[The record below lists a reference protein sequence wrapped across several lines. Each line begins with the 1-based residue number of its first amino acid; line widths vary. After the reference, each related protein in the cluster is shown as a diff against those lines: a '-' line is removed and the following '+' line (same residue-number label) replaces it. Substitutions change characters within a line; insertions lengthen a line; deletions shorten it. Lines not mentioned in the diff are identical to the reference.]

1 MSFYYIVDVLSRVGD
16 NMDDVHHGIFAD
28 NISSFSKGVCE
39 NMEVRFKSIG
49 KKHIFCVPSLK
60 GNLEKVNVFLRNMLN
75 ARSQG
80 KVRVKFQYDIK
91 EMMDSIFS
99 GPETAGASL
108 LYTEGKNVFAAGH
121 GEVFVYKYFKK
132 IKKCERV
139 DFPQVADIQQL
150 DEEMQKNSFSRY
162 VGTLESGD
170 EYLIIEKFTHSLLG
184 DEQVKEIFEN
194 NRVDVCEMFSNKISK
209 VDLSSGYSMIH
220 IRVKKSLK
228 YLFAWLGA
236 FVLLSVVSVAL
247 VFV

>member
-1 MSFYYIVDVLSRVGD
+1 
-16 NMDDVHHGIFAD
+16 
-28 NISSFSKGVCE
+28 
-39 NMEVRFKSIG
+39 
-49 KKHIFCVPSLK
+49 
-60 GNLEKVNVFLRNMLN
+60 
-75 ARSQG
+75 
-80 KVRVKFQYDIK
+80 
-91 EMMDSIFS
+91 
-99 GPETAGASL
+99 
-108 LYTEGKNVFAAGH
+108 
-121 GEVFVYKYFKK
+121 
-132 IKKCERV
+132 
-139 DFPQVADIQQL
+139 L